1 MFNNIKTTLYQRW
14 NSTETTWKVEKTI
27 KSTLFQR
34 EKLTFILTLTL
45 TLCNIV
51 NSNVGFYFIFKV
63 ESNFLQSWS
72 TTVKQHSSEIEM
84 LAGKEIEKS
93 SQRYSIKKLFSYD
106 SWQVLCRTVI
116 LWNSYEWLLLK
127 EDFLKAKLTEND
139 PTVIGKFGILLCYF
153 WRSFNFYM
161 WSRNFFFLR
170 DLEHDII

>member
-1 MFNNIKTTLYQRW
+1 MNVETALKRHGRLKRLLNQRCFNVRNWRC
-14 NSTETTWKVEKTI
+14 
-27 KSTLFQR
+27 
-34 EKLTFILTLTL
+34 ILTLTL

-106 SWQVLCRTVI
+106 SWEVLCRTVI

-153 WRSFNFYM
+153 CRSFNFYM